1 MQPAMLLCSQELLL
15 PATVPPNVKYSRAS
29 KFKDNELVQ
38 CQEVL
43 CVI

>member
-1 MQPAMLLCSQELLL
+1 MQTELLLCSQELL
-15 PATVPPNVKYSRAS
+15 PATVPPSVKYLSAF